1 MEDLRM
7 QPLFKFRPSLAVA
20 ALALVT
26 ALPASAQFQ
35 KPEDAVKYRQSAL
48 FVMGNHF
55 GRIGAMVNNRVPFD
69 AAQAQASA
77 DIAVMMSK
85 LPYVA
90 FVEGTDKVGNTR
102 ALPEVW
108 SKRADFDAAAK
119 KMQDEM
125 LKLQAAT
132 KTGNLDQIKA
142 AFGETGKSCKACH
155 DNYRNE

>member
-1 MEDLRM
+1 M
-7 QPLFKFRPSLAVA
+7 QSLFKFRPSLAVA

-26 ALPASAQFQ
+26 ALPAAAQFQ
-35 KPEDAVKYRQSAL
+35 KPEDAVKYRNSA
-48 FVMGNHF
+48 FTVMANHF
-55 GRIGAMVNNRVPFD
+55 GRIGAMVNNRAPFD

-77 DIAVMMSK
+77 DIATMMSK
-85 LPYVA
+85 LPYSA
-90 FVEGTDKVGNTR
+90 FIDGTDKVGNTR

-125 LKLQAAT
+125 VKLQAAT

-142 AFGETGKSCKACH
+142 AFGETGKSCKGCH
-155 DNYRNE
+155 DNFRKE